1 MHDDPARPWTVAA
14 LAAEVGVSRS
24 GLTRGFA
31 RHVGEP
37 PMTHLAT
44 WRVALAA
51 DLLRDT
57 DATLSS
63 IAHRVGYSTTFA
75 LSVAF
80 KRRRGITPTQHRT
93 AAARSRG

>member
-14 LAAEVGVSRS
+14 LAAEVGVSRP
-24 GLTRGFA
+24 GPTRGFT

-37 PMTHLAT
+37 PMTRPAT

-75 LSVAF
+75 F
-80 KRRRGITPTQHRT
+80 KRRRGITPTQHR
-93 AAARSRG
+93 AVAARARG